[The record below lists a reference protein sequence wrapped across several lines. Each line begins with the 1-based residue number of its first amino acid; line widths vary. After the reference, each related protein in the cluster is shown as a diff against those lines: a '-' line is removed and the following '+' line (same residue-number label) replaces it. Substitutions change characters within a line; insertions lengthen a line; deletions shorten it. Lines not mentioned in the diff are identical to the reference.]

1 MQKRVILSLFDHS
14 GNWPSFYKKA
24 GYDVYQFDI
33 KLGLDILEL
42 TRFDLPE
49 HAHGILAAPPCTD
62 FAGSGAQYWK
72 QKDLDGRT
80 ESSLKLIDKTL
91 EIISWCSPKWW
102 ALENPVGRLQKLR
115 PQLGDPWYF
124 QPNWFGDAY
133 TKKTGL
139 WGTFNRDLP
148 RCDVEPDPNSW
159 IMKLG
164 GKSERTKELRSM
176 TPLGFAES
184 FFLANP

>member
-1 MQKRVILSLFDHS
+1 MVILSLFDYS
-14 GNWPSFYKKA
+14 GNWPSYYKQA
-24 GYDVYQFDI
+24 GYDVYQIDVKHGIDI
-33 KLGLDILEL
+33 LDISPE
-42 TRFDLPE
+42 DLPDQV
-49 HAHGILAAPPCTD
+49 HGILAAPPCTD
-62 FAGSGAQYWK
+62 FASSGAQYWK

-80 ESSLKLIDKTL
+80 QASLQLIDKTL
-91 EIISWCSPKWW
+91 EIISWCDPQWW

-115 PQLGDPWYF
+115 PQLGNPWYF
-124 QPNWFGDAY
+124 QPHWFGDPY

-148 RCDVEPDPNSW
+148 RNPVEPDPQSW
-159 IMKLG
+159 LMQLG

-176 TPLGFAES
+176 TPLGFAKS